1 MQQCR
6 IVSQE
11 MQDRLPRG
19 EVLNLLF
26 DFFEGSN
33 EEIIGREQK
42 EKVIW

>member
-26 DFFEGSN
+26 DFVEGSN

-42 EKVIW
+42 EKVLW